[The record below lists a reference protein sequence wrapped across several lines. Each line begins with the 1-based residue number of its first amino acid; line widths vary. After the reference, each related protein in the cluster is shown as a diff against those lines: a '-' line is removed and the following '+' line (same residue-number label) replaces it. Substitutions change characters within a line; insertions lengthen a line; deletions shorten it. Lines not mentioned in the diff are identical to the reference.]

1 MDDWFGL
8 YFQHV
13 HFRQDRWLKV
23 IALYWD
29 QIYHLYNDETQTS
42 LPRISPT
49 EIALSSAGFVRP
61 IVPSTTSIERAA
73 DQFITATSALDIASY
88 RPGAA
93 PRGISSWEFEESL
106 ASWKVSPPLVALL
119 REMGWAT
126 DAGGNRLWM
135 HDVLA
140 QAYLLFLAGG
150 VADELG
156 AAPLAD
162 DSFYQ
167 STAGLSASRLI
178 AGMSSEPAPLMTSD
192 EQRAYLVNLAITAV
206 LPRDIDQYSVDKIID
221 FRNRY
226 PGERA
231 MFKQAVN
238 DLVIESTQLESMRNR
253 EALLD
258 HLRTRYEGRVAPA
271 LNSLDR
277 AMRGQRM
284 DTALGVMNIQVAAP
298 AAVSSSL
305 ALLALHPAA
314 PGAAAIGLGG
324 LAIGVWKSAQQAS
337 RQKRTTLTQSPVS
350 YLYHLREDLN
360 PTSLAENVR
369 QAIARF
375 APRRG

>member
-13 HFRQDRWLKV
+13 HFRRDRWLKV

-49 EIALSSAGFVRP
+49 ELALSSAGFVRP
-61 IVPSTTSIERAA
+61 ITPSTASIERAA
-73 DQFITATSALDIASY
+73 EQFIAATSALDIARY
-88 RPGAA
+88 RPGVA
-93 PRGISSWEFEESL
+93 PGISSWEFEESL

-126 DAGGNRLWM
+126 DAGGDRLLM
-135 HDVLA
+135 HEVLA

-167 STAGLSASRLI
+167 STAGLSAKRLI

-192 EQRAYLVNLAITAV
+192 EQRAYLVNMAITTV
-206 LPRDIDQYSVDKIID
+206 LPRDIDEYPVDKIID

-226 PGERA
+226 RGERA
-231 MFKQAVN
+231 MFKHALN
-238 DLVIESTQLESMRNR
+238 GLVIESTQLEGVRNR

-258 HLRTRYEGRVAPA
+258 HLRARYENRVAPA
-271 LNSLDR
+271 LDSLDR

-284 DTALGVMNIQVAAP
+284 DTVLGVMNIQAAAP
-298 AAVSSSL
+298 AALSSSL

-337 RQKRTTLTQSPVS
+337 RQHRTTLAESPVS

-375 APRRG
+375 APRGK